1 MLKNPYIIYRGIIGE
16 KMEQKIEITTNT
28 KVFLPKKRATW
39 IEVQE
44 QRMKRQEKEIQKNNF
59 KSTLNMGLQNPPKR
73 MLPQSNEVE
82 AYLEKLRAEKIQK
95 PWKPLQELNTKS
107 PFRFLDYFGKVEK
120 QKGILGKFFDFA
132 KGFIKRIK

>member
-1 MLKNPYIIYRGIIGE
+1 MGE
-16 KMEQKIEITTNT
+16 KTEITTNT
-28 KVFLPKKRATW
+28 KVFLPKKTGYLDRSTRATN
-39 IEVQE
+39 EKT
-44 QRMKRQEKEIQKNNF
+44 RKRKTTTKRNTKNNF
-59 KSTLNMGLQNPPKR
+59 KSTLNMELKNPPKR

>member
-1 MLKNPYIIYRGIIGE
+1 
-16 KMEQKIEITTNT
+16 
-28 KVFLPKKRATW
+28 
-39 IEVQE
+39 
-44 QRMKRQEKEIQKNNF
+44 
-59 KSTLNMGLQNPPKR
+59 MGLQNPPKR

>member
-1 MLKNPYIIYRGIIGE
+1 MGE
-16 KMEQKIEITTNT
+16 KTEIITNT

-44 QRMKRQEKEIQKNNF
+44 QRMKRQENERQRLKELQKNNF
-59 KSTLNMGLQNPPKR
+59 KSTLNMELQNPPKR

-132 KGFIKRIK
+132 KVFIKRIK